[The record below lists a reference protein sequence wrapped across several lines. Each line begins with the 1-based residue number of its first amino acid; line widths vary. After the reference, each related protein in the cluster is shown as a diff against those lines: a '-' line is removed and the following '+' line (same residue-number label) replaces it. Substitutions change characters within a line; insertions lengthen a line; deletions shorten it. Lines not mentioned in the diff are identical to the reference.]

1 MISQELLAQA
11 IAEAYKLAKQE
22 SQAHPSNA
30 QENAQEGPEMPSG
43 DEQ

>member
-1 MISQELLAQA
+1 MINQELLAQA
-11 IAEAYKLAKQE
+11 IAEAYRLAKQE
-22 SQAHPSNA
+22 SQARPSNA

>member
-1 MISQELLAQA
+1 MINQELLAQA
-11 IAEAYKLAKQE
+11 IAEAYKLAKEQ
-22 SQAHPSNA
+22 SQGNSSST

>member
-1 MISQELLAQA
+1 MINQEKLAQA
-11 IAEAYKLAKQE
+11 IAEAYRLAKQE
-22 SQAHPSNA
+22 SQAHPSNS